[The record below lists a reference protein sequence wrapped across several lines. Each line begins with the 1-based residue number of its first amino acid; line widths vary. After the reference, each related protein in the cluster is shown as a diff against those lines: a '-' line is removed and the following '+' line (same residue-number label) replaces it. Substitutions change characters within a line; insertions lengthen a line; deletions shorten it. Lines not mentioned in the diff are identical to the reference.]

1 MIRAISL
8 FLTGAIDMYKK
19 PIHNYLF
26 TMMLLLSGAAIGGDM
41 VLAPPGFIA
50 QTVTRDVAE
59 YTAQEQA
66 LMAAVIAK
74 ENQPKL
80 LLADDFEVWTGQGS
94 DWQSKSE
101 WLKTIQQQSNFTI
114 RNLSVRLMDDF
125 AVVSFSLET
134 VQGRHNKHST
144 QFIVDLWRK
153 STNKLTVRYVSDLSP
168 SSSSSLSRQDRKI

>member
-1 MIRAISL
+1 MC
-8 FLTGAIDMYKK
+8 KK
-19 PIHNYLF
+19 AIHNYLF
-26 TMMLLLSGAAIGGDM
+26 TILLLLSGPAISEDM

-74 ENQPKL
+74 ENQPNL
-80 LLADDFEVWTGQGS
+80 LLADEFEVWTGQGS

-101 WLKTIQQQSNFTI
+101 WLQSIKQQSNFI
-114 RNLSVRLMDDF
+114 IHNLSVRLMDDF

-153 STNKLTVRYVSDLSP
+153 STKHLTVRYVSDLSP
-168 SSSSSLSRQDRKI
+168 SSSSSLTRQDRKI